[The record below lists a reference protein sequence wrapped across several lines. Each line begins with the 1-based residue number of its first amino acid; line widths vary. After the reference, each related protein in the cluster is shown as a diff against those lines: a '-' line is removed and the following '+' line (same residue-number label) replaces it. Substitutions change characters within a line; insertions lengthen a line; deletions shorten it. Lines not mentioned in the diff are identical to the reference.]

1 MALTDIHDQK
11 NICRELSTSQFTLQI
26 LFSGYLQD
34 RNLRHERVN
43 NHIIN

>member
-26 LFSGYLQD
+26 LFPGYLHDPEETHQD
-34 RNLRHERVN
+34 EL
-43 NHIIN
+43 NH

>member
-26 LFSGYLQD
+26 LFSGYLHDPEETHQD
-34 RNLRHERVN
+34 EL
-43 NHIIN
+43 NH